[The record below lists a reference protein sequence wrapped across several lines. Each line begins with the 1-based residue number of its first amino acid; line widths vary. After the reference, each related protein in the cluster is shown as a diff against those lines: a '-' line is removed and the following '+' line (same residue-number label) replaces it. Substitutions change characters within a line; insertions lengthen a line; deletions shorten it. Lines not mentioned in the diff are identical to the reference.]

1 MKSKI
6 KKNKFMKTSE
16 AASYLGVSRS
26 SITNWIR
33 SGELKAASTPGGH
46 YLFSIEQLNTF
57 AEERGML
64 VSADTLSEE
73 KYRILAIDDDKQFRE
88 FLAEALE
95 VFTNYELRECE
106 DGMQGALLIGTW
118 RPNLVIVDL
127 RMPNMN
133 GVEFCRLL
141 KKNNA
146 TKNVKIIICSAYLSP
161 EVKKEVKALGVDIVL
176 EKPVRLATFVATVG
190 KLTNMELSD

>member
-1 MKSKI
+1 MSGKL

-16 AASYLGVSRS
+16 AANYLGVSRS
-26 SITNWIR
+26 SITNWVR
-33 SGELKAASTPGGH
+33 SGELEAASTPGGH
-46 YLFSIEQLNTF
+46 YLFSLKQLNEF
-57 AEERGML
+57 ADDRGML
-64 VSADTLSEE
+64 VSADTVGTD

-95 VFTNYELRECE
+95 VFTDYELKECE

-141 KKNNA
+141 KNDKI
-146 TKNVKIIICSAYLSP
+146 TKDVKVIVCSAYLSP
-161 EVKKEVKALGVDIVL
+161 EVRKEVKELGVDIVL
-176 EKPVRLATFVATVG
+176 EKPVRLAAFVATVG
-190 KLTNMELSD
+190 KLTNMELS

>member
-1 MKSKI
+1 MTGKL

-16 AASYLGVSRS
+16 AANYLGVSRS
-26 SITNWIR
+26 SITNWVR
-33 SGELKAASTPGGH
+33 SGELEAASTPGGH
-46 YLFSIEQLNTF
+46 YLFSLKQLNEF
-57 AEERGML
+57 ASDRGMF
-64 VSADTLSEE
+64 VGGDPAGTE

-88 FLAEALE
+88 FLSEALE
-95 VFTNYELRECE
+95 VFTDYELKECE

-141 KKNNA
+141 KKDSV
-146 TKNVKIIICSAYLSP
+146 TRDVKIVVCSAYLSP
-161 EVKKEVKALGVDIVL
+161 EVRKEVKDLGVDVVL
-176 EKPVRLATFVATVG
+176 EKPVRLAAFVATVG
-190 KLTNMELSD
+190 KLSNMELS